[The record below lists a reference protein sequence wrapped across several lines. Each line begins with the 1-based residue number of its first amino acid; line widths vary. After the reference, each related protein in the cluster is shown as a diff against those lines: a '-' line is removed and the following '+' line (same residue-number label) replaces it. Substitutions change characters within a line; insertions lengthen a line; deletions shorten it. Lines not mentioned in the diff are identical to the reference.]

1 MIEAQ
6 LVQFLVVDSKED
18 IFLLARDF
26 HLEVACLRPDK
37 KQLCLCDVIQ
47 GNALIPYF
55 Y

>member
-18 IFLLARDF
+18 IFLLTCDL
-26 HLEVACLRPDK
+26 HLEVACLRSDK

-47 GNALIPYF
+47 GNTLIPYL